1 MKKVIMLSSV
11 LLLSLGLVGCGSSS
25 SSSSNDNDS
34 TTTQETKK
42 SSKTEV
48 FSKIYKV
55 GEEANINGVKVK
67 INNIRYS
74 SGDDAETPDQ
84 GNRYA
89 IVNITITNNSDKNID
104 YNTLD
109 FKFNIDG
116 NSKDPEYV
124 TLDGQNIDDLGSGTL
139 DKGAT
144 LTKDLVGQVP
154 VNETGKK
161 VQLTYQPNSLDDNK
175 LVHFDL
181 NQQ

>member
-1 MKKVIMLSSV
+1 MKKAIILSSA
-11 LLLSLGLVGCGSSS
+11 LLLSLGLAGCGSSS
-25 SSSSNDNDS
+25 DSSSNNS
-34 TTTQETKK
+34 ATTQEAKK
-42 SSKTEV
+42 SSKSEV
-48 FSKIYKV
+48 FSKVYKV
-55 GEEANINGVKVK
+55 GEEADINGVKVK
-67 INNIRYS
+67 VNNIRYN
-74 SGDDAETPDQ
+74 SGDDVNTPDQ

-89 IVNITITNNSDKNID
+89 IVNITITNDSDENID

-124 TLDGQNIDDLGSGTL
+124 TLDGQNVDDLGSGTL
-139 DKGAT
+139 DKGST

-154 VNETGKK
+154 VDETGKK